1 MLIRPYKFHKA
12 FIKWNFL
19 DMEQIE
25 QGSRKYGHWNL
36 KKITV
41 CPNEA
46 INEDCAVAF
55 SGGYEKLVSM

>member
-1 MLIRPYKFHKA
+1 MLIRLWKFQWA
-12 FIKWNFL
+12 FVKWNFL

-46 INEDCAVAF
+46 INEDCVVAF
-55 SGGYEKLVSM
+55 T